1 MIKKKAQ
8 IAGVW
13 PQIYNK
19 LRSPPPGVNLGSFP
33 SRLPP
38 QQQVTFDT
46 SSPADNANAVAYVSS
61 GDANNDGK
69 IDKIH
74 IVVPK
79 LEQQLNSMGINPSN
93 ISDKENL
100 SKLLMAF
107 VEILSHEM
115 GHMKDFSPQGGN
127 VFPGGEG
134 VADSAARQAIQEI
147 SVQATN
153 IHNKFEK
160 LSFSSRRFKMLNT
173 VKVLTKLAND
183 LDSKGEHKLA
193 DDVDSV
199 LQKMAQGM
207 TGFDPVY
214 EGAGPLGAPTDEQIK
229 EIRPQP
235 QMAGQRPKN
244 PSILRLQVLLGI
256 PKTGIWDGPTQ
267 KGWQNFALTNI
278 EKIKYLA
285 GATLYDGDHAETLL
299 KGVQYNWKTTADTF
313 GLRGTPSGAV
323 EFIEKVQV
331 TTVPSGEGR
340 SLMTGEAPAE
350 ATRPTRGFMGAS
362 GPSGSFDVDRHSQI
376 TPQSSDK
383 SKKIKK
389 EAAKKPSL
397 EQVLNTSFS
406 APTRKPFNR

>member
-1 MIKKKAQ
+1 MMKKKAQ
-8 IAGVW
+8 VAGVW

-19 LRSPPPGVNLGSFP
+19 LKSPPPGMNLGTFP

-38 QQQVTFDT
+38 QHQVTFDT
-46 SSPADNANAVAYVSS
+46 SPPADNASAVAYVSS

-79 LEQQLNSMGINPSN
+79 LEQQLSSMGINPSN

-160 LSFSSRRFKMLNT
+160 LSFSNRRFKMLNT

-183 LDSKGEHKLA
+183 LDKKGEHKLA

-199 LQKMAQGM
+199 IQKIAESDEDLARRLRSG
-207 TGFDPVY
+207 DI
-214 EGAGPLGAPTDEQIK
+214 PTQQEERLEEAVDKRHRATVPRSSIK
-229 EIRPQP
+229 
-235 QMAGQRPKN
+235 A
-244 PSILRLQVLLGI
+244 LQVNIGAEVS
-256 PKTGIWDGPTQ
+256 GIWNANTQNSWESFIDRNVDAVLEVGHEGLLDDVQKEPFVKEVKSNWSSAARRMSLSPT
-267 KGWQNFALTNI
+267 I
-278 EKIKYLA
+278 
-285 GATLYDGDHAETLL
+285 
-299 KGVQYNWKTTADTF
+299 
-313 GLRGTPSGAV
+313 SGAIKFV
-323 EFIEKVQV
+323 DMVQAIK
-331 TTVPSGEGR
+331 R
-340 SLMTGEAPAE
+340 RLKAGEAPAAPVE
-350 ATRPTRGFMGAS
+350 STRPAREFQRARSLS
-362 GPSGSFDVDRHSQI
+362 GPFNVNSYNQI
-376 TPQSSDK
+376 APHASDK